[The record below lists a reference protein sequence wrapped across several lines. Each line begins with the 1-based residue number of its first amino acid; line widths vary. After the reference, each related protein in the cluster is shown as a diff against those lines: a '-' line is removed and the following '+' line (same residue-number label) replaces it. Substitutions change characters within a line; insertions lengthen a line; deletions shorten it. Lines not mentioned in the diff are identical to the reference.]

1 MSFFLFASV
10 YAHATEQNSISFNFY
25 GEQLSLP
32 YSTTDFVDYKG
43 KLDNEAIHRFC
54 EEMATGNYQPL
65 IKALQEY
72 KTTHKPD
79 DWLYYQLIRNTAQA
93 ISPKAA
99 DYNRYTL
106 YKWYFMMASGYDA
119 TLCITNDKVLFYVQ
133 SNDNIYDVPFR
144 MVEGKQYICLNYHDY
159 GSNLEALKDSFTDV
173 NTHLLTAT
181 NSFSYKVTQLP
192 DFKPSDYQE
201 KDIVFNYNQTEY
213 KFKIKLNT
221 EVKKIFA
228 NYPVTDYEAY
238 FNLPLSKETY
248 NSLIPALKESVR
260 GMGAKTGVD
269 YLMNFTR
276 HAFLY
281 QPDKQSFGKE
291 KRLSAEQTLLS
302 EYSDCEDRAALFF
315 YLVKEIYNMPMIVLA
330 FPEHVTV
337 AVKFDKPIG
346 RPIIYNGSTYT
357 VCEPTPQRQDLRVG
371 QLSREL
377 SKETYEVA
385 YVYNP

>member
-1 MSFFLFASV
+1 MSFFIFTSV
-10 YAHATEQNSISFNFY
+10 CVKAGEKNDISFNFY
-25 GEQLSLP
+25 GEQLILP
-32 YSTTDFVDYKG
+32 YSKVDFVDYKG
-43 KLDNEAIHRFC
+43 KLNDESIRQFC
-54 EEMATGNYQPL
+54 EEMAAARYQPL
-65 IKALQEY
+65 IQALLDY

-79 DWLYYQLIRNTAQA
+79 DWLYYQLVRNTAQA
-93 ISPKAA
+93 ISPKAD

-119 TLCITNDKVLFYVQ
+119 TLCTTKDKVLFYVQ
-133 SNDNIYDVPFR
+133 SNDNIYDVPYR
-144 MVEGKQYICLNYHDY
+144 MVNGKQYICLNYHDY
-159 GSNLEALKDSFTDV
+159 GSNLESLKDSFSEV
-173 NTHLLTAT
+173 NTHMLAAT
-181 NSFSYKVTQLP
+181 SSFSYKVTQLP
-192 DFKPSDYQE
+192 SFNPSDYKE

-213 KFKIKLNT
+213 KFKVKLNT
-221 EVKKIFA
+221 QVKAIFA
-228 NYPVTDYEAY
+228 NYPVTDYESY
-238 FNLPLSKETY
+238 FNVPLSSETY

-269 YLMNFTR
+269 YLMHFTR
-276 HAFLY
+276 NAFLY

-315 YLVKEIYNMPMIVLA
+315 YLVKEIYNLPMIVLA

-337 AVKFDKPIG
+337 AVKFDKPVG
-346 RPIIYNGSTYT
+346 KPIIYNGSTYT

-371 QLSREL
+371 QLSKEL